1 MWKMWY
7 QNSKALQW
15 KENLIEFWQKMSD
28 IELQLGHSNID
39 DVALK
44 KIEKY
49 YGKKTKNITE
59 EEKEKYKALF

>member
-1 MWKMWY
+1 
-7 QNSKALQW
+7 
-15 KENLIEFWQKMSD
+15 MSD